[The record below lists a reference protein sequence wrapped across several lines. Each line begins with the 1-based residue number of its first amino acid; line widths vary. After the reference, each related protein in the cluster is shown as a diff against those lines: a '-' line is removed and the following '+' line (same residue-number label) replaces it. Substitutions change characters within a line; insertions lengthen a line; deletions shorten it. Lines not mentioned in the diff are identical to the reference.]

1 MEDKQ
6 PEVE

>member
-6 PEVE
+6 T

>member
-6 PEVE
+6 